1 MSTTTR
7 SYTIRLSAAGKQQLE
22 ADLKAL
28 GRSGEQSLRKIQS
41 AGRPASAG
49 LRETDGAA
57 RQLKG
62 SLHSMSQE
70 LPAVQRLARFMGTT
84 ALAGGLVAFGKGA
97 LDVGRQFQAMM
108 QRVEAATQ
116 ANEGDLDRLAEAAKR
131 LGETT
136 AFSAMQAA
144 EAIEVLAK
152 NGVSVTDILGGALD
166 SSVMLASALGAEIAP
181 SADLVTDVMQ
191 QFGLTAAELP
201 EIVDRLTGAA
211 FTSKFGFD
219 DLRLAI
225 AQAGGVA
232 GTTGVEINDFL
243 TTLSATAS
251 SFASGSDAGTSYK
264 TFLQRLVPESAKAA
278 AVMSDLGLEF
288 FDANGNMKGMAEI
301 AQELQDGLAGL
312 DEASRLEALK
322 TVFGTDAIRT
332 ASALA
337 AQGADGFRD
346 LASAIGEVSAQEQ
359 AEVRMRG
366 LDGALKELAAAW
378 EALQLEAAQNGGLEI
393 AEEFTRRLTEALRY
407 LTENFQEVEEIVE
420 RVAQALTVYLV
431 GKGMTLAVAKA
442 VAMRAAYIELAGSV
456 SGVGTVAGR
465 AVGPMTRLGAAARV
479 LTGVLGGPLSLAIT
493 AASLIAFGL
502 DTDKAADAIDRADAA
517 AKAAASALDEYQAAS
532 KRAAD
537 EQKELGGQVSAA
549 TEAMLVQTRANLVQ
563 ALEDAQR
570 ELKAAQDSMSGAFW
584 DGDGFDDFAAR
595 YRMLFRTN
603 LQTGAPEGPTNRYL
617 MQMAKMAEQAGALKI
632 SATAFME
639 SFSEIQA
646 IGPAF
651 EEAGAALQ
659 SILDGGGPLA
669 GNAALEKLREMAAA
683 AGIFGN
689 EVEAIDGAGSEAEL
703 RRAYGALVT
712 AINEAVIAGRQL
724 RSEDLERFR
733 ENAAGLAGL
742 EKNEERLL
750 ERHREALDISRDLS
764 EERPFDATADS
775 AGQAADE
782 IDRATRAFADYQ
794 KSRVQGASLER
805 DFPSTPAVA
814 QEGMRS
820 FIAWLEGTAPGSHP
834 RAKGYNTTLDY
845 DRYTGPVNL
854 EGMTLNQVQALQRQ
868 MLAHPDNPHN
878 SSAVGMYQIVSTTLR
893 GLIKEMG
900 LTGNELFTGDLQDQM
915 ADRLIARRGRNPAAL
930 RSEWEGLNRAGD
942 ADILAAYDSDRGA
955 RAQSL
960 AEAETQSAEAARER
974 AATLREVVAV
984 GEQQLEQLRLEASL
998 AGRSVEEQ
1006 ARLRFEYE
1014 ALNSAKQQ
1022 GIDVDKALAEDGRTL
1037 RQVIQEN
1044 AIEYARLVAAKDA
1057 DTEATE
1063 RNMEAQEDRDE
1074 RIDGY
1079 KQQISGLFEN
1089 LKPGGAG
1096 IEGFWDDLT
1105 SMILDK
1111 LWSLALDPVWQ
1122 QLAMLMDQ
1130 AFSGQGLGAISLGTA
1145 SAGYSAGPDALASAG
1160 LYANGGELPRRAG
1173 GGGFR
1178 EVRRAVGQLEGAGG
1192 KRQDN
1197 LLFWGSRG
1205 EFMQPADAVDHYGVD
1220 FMEAIRTRRLPKFAD
1235 GGFLGGVSAGAASAS
1250 LQPVVNMPVN
1260 IETLEGT
1267 TAEVTRTPDGGM
1279 NIRMVR
1285 QFMREELASGSMDGA
1300 MRRRYGGRP
1309 LPKGQ

>member
-28 GRSGEQSLRKIQS
+28 GRSGEQSLKRIQS

-62 SLHSMSQE
+62 SLHAVGQE
-70 LPAVQRLARFMGTT
+70 LPAFQRLARFMGTT

-116 ANEGDLDRLAEAAKR
+116 ASEGDLERLADAAKR

-136 AFSAMQAA
+136 VFSAMQAA

-232 GTTGVEINDFL
+232 GTTGVEIDDFL

-251 SFASGSDAGTSYK
+251 SFASGSDAGTAFK
-264 TFLQRLVPESAKAA
+264 AFLQRLVPESDKAA
-278 AVMSDLGLEF
+278 AVIADLGLEF
-288 FDANGNMKGMAEI
+288 FDANGNMKEMAEI

-332 ASALA
+332 AAALA
-337 AQGADGFRD
+337 AQGAEGFRD
-346 LASAIGEVSAQEQ
+346 IASAIGEVSAQEQ

-366 LDGALKELAAAW
+366 LEGALKELAAAW
-378 EALQLEAAQNGGLEI
+378 EALQLESAQNGGLEI
-393 AEEFTRRLTEALRY
+393 AERFTRRLTEALRY
-407 LTENFQEVEEIVE
+407 LTENFEEVEEIVE

-431 GKGMTLAVAKA
+431 GKGLTLAVARA

-456 SGVGTVAGR
+456 SGVGTAAGR
-465 AVGPMTRLGAAARV
+465 AVAPITRLGVAARV
-479 LTGVLGGPLSLAIT
+479 LTGALGGPLSLAIT

-502 DTDKAADAIDRADAA
+502 DTDKAADAINRADVA

-532 KRAAD
+532 KRAAE
-537 EQKELGGQVSAA
+537 EQKTLGGEVSAA
-549 TEAMLVQTRANLVQ
+549 TQAMLIQTRANLVQ

-570 ELKAAQDSMSGAFW
+570 ELKDAQASMSGSFW
-584 DGDGFDDFAAR
+584 DSNGFDDFAAR
-595 YRMLFRTN
+595 YRILFRTN
-603 LQTGAPEGPTNRYL
+603 LQTGRPEGPTNRYL
-617 MQMAKMAEQAGALKI
+617 TQMAKMAEQAGALEI
-632 SATAFME
+632 SASSFME
-639 SFSEIQA
+639 SFSQIQA

-651 EEAGAALQ
+651 EEAGVALQ
-659 SILDGGGPLA
+659 TILDGGGQLA
-669 GNAALEKLREMAAA
+669 GNAALEKLRQMASA
-683 AGIFGN
+683 AGIFVD
-689 EVEAIDGAGSEAEL
+689 EIEAIDTAVSETDL
-703 RRAYGALVT
+703 RRAYTALVT

-733 ENAAGLAGL
+733 ENASNLAEAEEGVQTLIDRQRDIL
-742 EKNEERLL
+742 ELSKEQAQ
-750 ERHREALDISRDLS
+750 EA
-764 EERPFDATADS
+764 PFDATAES
-775 AGQAADE
+775 AARAADE
-782 IDRATRAFADYQ
+782 IDRATRAYTDYQ
-794 KSRVQGASLER
+794 KSRVEGASLER

-814 QEGMRS
+814 QKGMRN

-854 EGMTLNQVQALQRQ
+854 EGMTLNEVQALQRR

-878 SSAVGMYQIVSTTLR
+878 SSAVGMYQIVGTTLR

-915 ADRLIARRGRNPAAL
+915 ADRLIARRGRNAGAL

-955 RAQSL
+955 RDQAL
-960 AEAETQSAEAARER
+960 AEADTRSAEVARER
-974 AATLREVVAV
+974 VTTLREVVAV

-998 AGRSVEEQ
+998 AGLSVQEQ
-1006 ARLRFEYE
+1006 ARLTFQHE
-1014 ALNSAKQQ
+1014 ALARAKQQ
-1022 GIDVDKALAEDGRTL
+1022 GIDVDTQLAADGRTL
-1037 RQVIQEN
+1037 RQVIDEQ
-1044 AIEYARLVAAKDA
+1044 ATAFGRLAAAKDA
-1057 DTEATE
+1057 EA
-1063 RNMEAQEDRDE
+1063 RSSEAAKEKQEDLEDE
-1074 RIDGY
+1074 LSRYEDG
-1079 KQQISGLFEN
+1079 IRGLFDN

-1096 IEGFWDDLT
+1096 IEAFWDDLGT
-1105 SMILDK
+1105 MIIDK
-1111 LWSLALDPVWQ
+1111 LWSIVLDPVW
-1122 QLAMLMDQ
+1122 A
-1130 AFSGQGLGAISLGTA
+1130 
-1145 SAGYSAGPDALASAG
+1145 ALASAMQG
-1160 LYANGGELPRRAG
+1160 LFSGFGGGLGGFFGLLFADGGQLPKRMDGGHLPKRAR
-1173 GGGFR
+1173 GGGFSGPP
-1178 EVRRAVGQLEGAGG
+1178 RASGMLDGTGG

-1197 LLFWGSRG
+1197 LLFWGSAG
-1205 EFMQPADAVDHYGVD
+1205 EFMQPAAAVDFYGVE
-1220 FMEAIRTRRLPKFAD
+1220 FMEAIRQRRLPKHAD
-1235 GGFLGGVSAGAASAS
+1235 GGLMGGAGGGAG
-1250 LQPVVNMPVN
+1250 QGGWGTVNMKTEIYPPPGFTGQ
-1260 IETLEGT
+1260 EER
-1267 TAEVTRTPDGGM
+1267 RTMPDGT
-1279 NIRMVR
+1279 RLQKFTFSKMVGDA
-1285 QFMREELASGSMDGA
+1285 LSTPGGSGKRLLDARAPQGLVD
-1300 MRRRYGGRP
+1300 R
-1309 LPKGQ
+1309 